1 MLAGVAVAVA
11 IAVPAGLVL
20 APIPGIIATI
30 LGVAA
35 GGFVAGKWANSAGLY
50 HGALVGAGWIAL
62 EAFGVV
68 PSQSYASDALA
79 DTLLVFVIDLATL
92 IAGSCGGWLAR
103 RGPSSPGPSSSSDT
117 DRGR

>member
-11 IAVPAGLVL
+11 IAVPATVLL
-20 APIPGIIATI
+20 APIPGSAATI
-30 LGVAA
+30 IGVAV
-35 GGFVAGKWANSAGLY
+35 GGFVAGKWADSAGLY

-68 PSQSYASDALA
+68 PTLTYSNDALG

-92 IAGSCGGWLAR
+92 LAGSFGGWRAR
-103 RGPSSPGPSSSSDT
+103 PGPSSSSGT
-117 DRGR
+117 GRGR